1 MRLRPD
7 QLARHLRGPLAPVYL
22 VSGDEPLQREETLDA
37 IRAAARAAGHQE
49 RIVLHADSTF
59 DWGELRQHQQSMS
72 LFADRQLIDLRLVD
86 RPGTPGG
93 QALLDY
99 AERPNPDAIL
109 LVSGSRMDREAM
121 RARWYK
127 ALEEAGASVQVWPVA
142 AGQLQ
147 GWIRA
152 RASGLGMQLGAE
164 AAAALAERV
173 EGNLLA
179 CAQELEKLRL
189 LVGEG
194 EPSLDEVLASCGE
207 SARYSPYDLVDAA
220 LAGDVGRALR
230 ILRGLREEG
239 VAPPLLVWTLARE
252 VRTVTA
258 VCEGVEG
265 GLRPDAAMAA
275 AKVWERRKALVT
287 AAARRHRAHGARELL
302 ALAAAADGAV
312 KGATRDRPWD
322 VLEAL
327 VLALAGLKI
336 FTPTTYNQPLDA

>member
-121 RARWYK
+121 RARWYPPN
-127 ALEEAGASVQVWPVA
+127 GSDGPICISVVQSVP
-142 AGQLQ
+142 
-147 GWIRA
+147 
-152 RASGLGMQLGAE
+152 
-164 AAAALAERV
+164 
-173 EGNLLA
+173 
-179 CAQELEKLRL
+179 
-189 LVGEG
+189 
-194 EPSLDEVLASCGE
+194 PSSE
-207 SARYSPYDLVDAA
+207 SALSA
-220 LAGDVGRALR
+220 
-230 ILRGLREEG
+230 
-239 VAPPLLVWTLARE
+239 
-252 VRTVTA
+252 
-258 VCEGVEG
+258 
-265 GLRPDAAMAA
+265 
-275 AKVWERRKALVT
+275 
-287 AAARRHRAHGARELL
+287 
-302 ALAAAADGAV
+302 
-312 KGATRDRPWD
+312 
-322 VLEAL
+322 
-327 VLALAGLKI
+327 
-336 FTPTTYNQPLDA
+336 